1 MDLDALLA
9 HYFGTGALDAADPAA
24 LERGV
29 ERLATD
35 FAVEQ
40 EPGRRFALW
49 ALLHALGAAPDPDV
63 AFEDPEARQAARD
76 YAWEAD
82 KAAARADEAGQ

>member
-1 MDLDALLA
+1 MDFDALLT
-9 HYFGTGALDAADPAA
+9 HYFGGADLGAVEPAA
-24 LERGV
+24 FERGV
-29 ERLATD
+29 ERLGTD

-49 ALLHALGAAPDPDV
+49 AMLHALGAAPDPDA
-63 AFEDPEARQAARD
+63 AFKDPALRQAARD

-82 KAAARADEAGQ
+82 KAADRAMDSEA

>member
-1 MDLDALLA
+1 MDFDALLA
-9 HYFGTGALDAADPAA
+9 HYFGGELDTLDPAA
-24 LERGV
+24 FERGV
-29 ERLATD
+29 ERLGTD

-49 ALLHALGAAPDPDV
+49 AMLHALGAAPDPDA
-63 AFEDPEARQAARD
+63 AFKDPAAQQAARD

-82 KAAARADEAGQ
+82 KAADRAAKAGE